1 MKTVGTKENA
11 LVNTLSSCP
20 NAQIDSMQVK
30 HSLSGPVVQVGQS
43 PIPKTCYV
51 SSMFNKLRTLI
62 SETDQAAVVNT
73 FWLECQTR
81 MWNCQELLYCF
92 RAERKQT
99 NIRIVN
105 SHSQISEYFNTR

>member
-43 PIPKTCYV
+43 PIPKTFYV
-51 SSMFNKLRTLI
+51 SSLCNKLRKLI

-73 FWLECQTR
+73 FLRECHLTIC
-81 MWNCQELLYCF
+81 NCQELLYCF
-92 RAERKQT
+92 GAER
-99 NIRIVN
+99 
-105 SHSQISEYFNTR
+105 